1 MIDIRSDT
9 VTKPSKEM
17 LEVIVNSEV
26 GDDEYKEDPTVNELE
41 EFAADLL
48 GFESGLFVSSGLM
61 GNQISLLN
69 HTNPGEEVITTQD
82 SHIKNYE
89 HGAASFLSR
98 IQFRN
103 VSHNDG
109 DLNLDDIVSQ
119 ISKSSYYKPKI
130 STVAIENTHLASGG
144 TIIPFENIKK
154 LSEFTKSN
162 NLKLHVDGARVWH
175 AILEENTKAN
185 YGKYCDSLTFCFSKG
200 LGAPIG
206 SMLLG
211 SKDFIANSR
220 EYRKKIGGGMRQVG
234 IIASAAKY
242 ALENRSNLITD
253 HKMAKEVFTVIK
265 NMENKIDCIESVT
278 YKGTNM
284 ILLNFDTLSNSDE
297 FLKYLADNE
306 IKAGYLREKVIRF
319 VFHRDVTSDNKEKLI
334 KTLQS
339 FS

>member
-41 EFAADLL
+41 EFSADLL

-144 TIIPFENIKK
+144 TIIPFENIKM

-242 ALENRSNLITD
+242 ALENRSNLIAD
-253 HKMAKEVFTVIK
+253 HKMAQEVFTEIK
-265 NMENKIDCIESVT
+265 NMENNIDCIDSVS

-284 ILLNFDTLSNSDE
+284 ILLNFDTLRNSDE

-319 VFHRDVTSDNKEKLI
+319 VFHKDVTSDNKEKLI

>member
-1 MIDIRSDT
+1 
-9 VTKPSKEM
+9 
-17 LEVIVNSEV
+17 
-26 GDDEYKEDPTVNELE
+26 
-41 EFAADLL
+41 
-48 GFESGLFVSSGLM
+48 M

-69 HTNPGEEVITTQD
+69 HTNPGEEVITTKD

-103 VSHNDG
+103 INHNDG
-109 DLNLDDIVSQ
+109 DLDLNDLISQ

-144 TIIPFENIKK
+144 TIIPFQKIKQ

-162 NLKLHVDGARVWH
+162 DLKLHVDGARVWH
-175 AILEENTKAN
+175 AILEEKTKNN

-242 ALENRSNLITD
+242 ALENRSTLILD
-253 HKMAKEVFTVIK
+253 HQMAKDVFNAIENVV
-265 NMENKIDCIESVT
+265 NKIDCIESVV

-297 FLKYLADNE
+297 FLRYLSDND

-319 VFHRDVTSDNKEKLI
+319 VFHKDITSDNKEKLI
-334 KTLQS
+334 ETVQS